1 MFNHDRQIFVTKAIA
16 EQLSAE
22 HQFFI
27 LKYIHEFSENMTDYL
42 QVFEFYTE
50 DDEQWVIQRQEVPDL
65 ETTVKVELDKEKA
78 IDRTVWV
85 MDQGPDGHLILFPED
100 Y

>member
-1 MFNHDRQIFVTKAIA
+1 MFDNDKQIFVTKAIA
-16 EQLSAE
+16 EQLCAE

-27 LKYIHEFSENMTDYL
+27 LKYIHEFGEKMRDYL
-42 QVFEFYTE
+42 QVFEFYIE
-50 DDEQWVIQRQEVPDL
+50 NGEQWLIQRQEVPEQ
-65 ETTVKVELDKEKA
+65 ETTVHVGLDKEKA

-85 MDQGPDGHLILFPED
+85 MGQGDDGRIILFPED